1 MVTGHSHVRI
11 LYLLHSSW
19 DRLPF
24 SVSKDVQHK
33 DLLERNMLLSNFNS
47 YNGLDTD
54 DDSAYFLMRANVL
67 LYGHMLKSDFSGHD
81 NVR

>member
-1 MVTGHSHVRI
+1 
-11 LYLLHSSW
+11 
-19 DRLPF
+19 
-24 SVSKDVQHK
+24 VQHK